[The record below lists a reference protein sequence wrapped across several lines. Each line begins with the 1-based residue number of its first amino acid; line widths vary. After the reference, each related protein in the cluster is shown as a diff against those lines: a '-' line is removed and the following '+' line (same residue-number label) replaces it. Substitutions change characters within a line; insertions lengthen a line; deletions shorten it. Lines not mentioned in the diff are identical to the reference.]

1 MYVKRYCGMR
11 ARCDQELH
19 RERLCLV
26 EWVDLLRLPGQ
37 RDAWHV
43 PPPVLFEVFPA
54 ITF

>member
-1 MYVKRYCGMR
+1 MYAKRYCGLR

-26 EWVDLLRLPGQ
+26 EWVDLLHLPRQ
-37 RDAWHV
+37 RDARHV
-43 PPPVLFEVFPA
+43 PSTVLFEVFPA